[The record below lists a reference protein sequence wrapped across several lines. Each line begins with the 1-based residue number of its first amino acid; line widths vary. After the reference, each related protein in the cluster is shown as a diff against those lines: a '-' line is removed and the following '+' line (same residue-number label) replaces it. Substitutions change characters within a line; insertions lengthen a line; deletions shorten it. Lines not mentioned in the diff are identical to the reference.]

1 MTPVEKIRNLVRDAL
16 KTLGWEEVD
25 FTVEHP
31 VDFSHGEYAVNT
43 AMILSKK
50 LGMNPKEVAQKI
62 AESIATNEI
71 VERVE
76 VAGPGFINFY
86 LTPKF
91 FETAISSI
99 DTDFGNLQINSGK
112 KILVE
117 HSSPNLFKPFHIG
130 HMMNNAI
137 GESLYRLMKASG
149 ADVTTL
155 TFPSDISLGVA
166 KAIFVLLEKNVTN
179 FTIEMLGD
187 AYVEGTKRY
196 EDDESV
202 QARVKELADNLYS
215 GKPSPEVSL
224 FNSCKD
230 FNINY
235 FISVTARLGSH
246 FDDFIFESEAG
257 VVGAKLVKENTP
269 SVFTESEGAI
279 VFIPAEAD
287 KHLNTAVFVNSQGNP
302 TYEAKDLGLLK
313 IKFDKYNPDV
323 SVFVTDYQQVTHF
336 DIVLDSAKK
345 INALWAENSRHVP
358 HGRMSFK
365 GQKMSS
371 RLGGV
376 PLATEILA
384 TILEEVKEKSGER
397 ELSPE
402 TLDMIAIGAI
412 KFSILKSKPGQ
423 NINFDPDTSL
433 SFEGDSGPYLQYT
446 NARINSILAKAGEM
460 GIKVGGAVTEREVS
474 EVEKLAYR
482 FEEVVELS
490 IQDFAPHHVAVYLL
504 DLARAFNSWYAN
516 TKILDTENQNA
527 GYNLSIAKS
536 VGQIIQNGLNLLG
549 IKSPERM

>member
-1 MTPVEKIRNLVRDAL
+1 MKAREHIRNLILKAL
-16 KTLGWEEVD
+16 QGLDWEAPV
-25 FTVEHP
+25 FAVEHP
-31 VDFSHGEYAVNT
+31 DDFSHGEYAVNV
-43 AMILSKK
+43 AMILGKK

-62 AESIATNEI
+62 TASIATDEI

-137 GESLYRLMKASG
+137 GESLNRLMKASG

-166 KAIFVLLEKNVTN
+166 KAIFVLLEKKTEE

-187 AYVEGTKRY
+187 AYVEGTRRY
-196 EDDESV
+196 EEDESV

-215 GKPSPEVSL
+215 GKTSPEVSL

-230 FNINY
+230 FNIKY
-235 FISVTARLGSH
+235 FEDVTARLGSH
-246 FDDFIFESEAG
+246 FDDFIFESESG
-257 VVGAKLVKENTP
+257 VVGALLVKENTP

-279 VFIPAEAD
+279 VYIPAEAD
-287 KHLNTAVFVNSQGNP
+287 KHLNTAVFINSQGNP

-323 SVFVTDYQQVTHF
+323 SVFVTDYQQVPHF

-345 INALWAENSRHVP
+345 IDAKWFDNSHHVP

-376 PLATEILA
+376 PLATEILQ
-384 TILEEVKEKSGER
+384 TILEEVREKSGDR

-446 NARINSILAKAGEM
+446 NARINSIIEKAKESGIKAG
-460 GIKVGGAVTEREVS
+460 IPKIDREVS
-474 EVEKLAYR
+474 EVEKLVYR
-482 FEEVVELS
+482 FPEIVALS
-490 IQDFAPHHVAVYLL
+490 IADFAPHHVAVFLL
-504 DLARAFNSWYAN
+504 DLSRAFNSWYAN
-516 TKILDTENQNA
+516 TKIIDAENPNA
-527 GYNLSIAKS
+527 GYNLAIAKS
-536 VGQIIQNGLNLLG
+536 VGQTIQNGLNLLG

>member
-1 MTPVEKIRNLVRDAL
+1 MEARNHIRNLVLKAL
-16 KTLGWEEVD
+16 ESLGWEAPN
-25 FTVEHP
+25 FAIEHP
-31 VDFSHGEYAVNT
+31 VDFAHGEYAVNV
-43 AMILSKK
+43 AMILGKK
-50 LGMNPKEVAQKI
+50 LGMSPKEVAQKI
-62 AESIATNEI
+62 AESITTDET
-71 VERVE
+71 VENVE

-91 FETAISSI
+91 FADAVSNIGS
-99 DTDFGNLQINSGK
+99 DFGNIEIHKGK

-149 ADVTTL
+149 ADVTSL
-155 TFPSDISLGVA
+155 TFPSDISLGIA
-166 KAIFVLLEKNVTN
+166 KAIFILLEKNASD

-196 EDDESV
+196 EVDESIQV
-202 QARVKELADNLYS
+202 KVKEIADNLYS
-215 GKPSPEVSL
+215 SKSSPEFSL
-224 FNSCKD
+224 FEACKD
-230 FNINY
+230 FNIRY
-235 FISVTARLGSH
+235 FEEVTKRLGSH
-246 FDDFIFESEAG
+246 FNDYIFESEAG
-257 VVGAKLVKENTP
+257 VVGGELVRQNTP
-269 SVFTESEGAI
+269 AIFTESEGAI
-279 VFIPAEAD
+279 VYIPNEAD

-313 IKFDKYNPDV
+313 IKFDKYSPDV
-323 SVFVTDYQQVTHF
+323 SVFVTDYQQVPHF

-345 INALWAENSRHVP
+345 INALWAENSHHVP

-376 PLATEILA
+376 PLATEILS
-384 TILEEVKEKSGER
+384 TILEEVKEKSGDR

-423 NINFDPDTSL
+423 NINFDPETSL

-446 NARINSILAKAGEM
+446 NARINSILVKAGEI
-460 GIKVGGAVTEREVS
+460 GIKVGTPKADREVT
-474 EVEKLAYR
+474 EVEKLIYR
-482 FEEVVELS
+482 FPEIVETS
-490 IQDFAPHHVAVYLL
+490 ISDFAPHHVAVYLL
-504 DLARAFNSWYAN
+504 DLCRAFNSWYAN
-516 TKILDTENQNA
+516 TKIIDSENPNA

-536 VGQIIQNGLNLLG
+536 VGQTIQNGLNLLG
-549 IKSPERM
+549 MKAPERM

>member
-1 MTPVEKIRNLVRDAL
+1 MKAKEYIRDCVVKAL
-16 KTLGWEEVD
+16 ESLKWEAPDFAVD
-25 FTVEHP
+25 HP
-31 VDFSHGEYAVNT
+31 VDFAHGEYAVNT
-43 AMILSKK
+43 AMILAKS
-50 LGMNPKEVAQKI
+50 LAMNPKEVAQKI
-62 AESIATNEI
+62 VEQITSDDMI
-71 VERVE
+71 ERVE

-91 FETAISSI
+91 FADAVDSI
-99 DTDFGNLQINSGK
+99 GSDFGNSEIHKGK

-149 ADVTTL
+149 ADVTSL

-166 KAIFVLLEKNVTN
+166 KAIFVLLEKQVTN
-179 FTIEMLGD
+179 LTIEMLGD

-196 EDDESV
+196 EEDERV
-202 QARVKELADNLYS
+202 QANVKEIADNLYS
-215 GKPSPEVSL
+215 GKPSPEVML

-230 FNINY
+230 FNIDY
-235 FISVTARLGSH
+235 FVTVAARLGSH
-246 FDDFIFESEAG
+246 FDDFMFESEAG
-257 VVGAKLVKENTP
+257 VVGAELVKENTP
-269 SVFTESEGAI
+269 KVFTESEGAI
-279 VFIPAEAD
+279 VYIPAEAD

-313 IKFDKYNPDV
+313 IKFDKYDPDV
-323 SVFVTDYQQVTHF
+323 SVFVTDYQQVPHF

-412 KFSILKSKPGQ
+412 KFSVLKSKPGQ

-446 NARINSILAKAGEM
+446 NARINSILVKASEM
-460 GIKVGGAVTEREVS
+460 GIKVGAPKADREVT
-474 EVEKLAYR
+474 EVEKLIYR
-482 FEEVVELS
+482 FPEIVETS
-490 IQDFAPHHVAVYLL
+490 INDFAPHHVAVFLL
-504 DLARAFNSWYAN
+504 DLSRAFNSWYGN
-516 TKILDTENQNA
+516 TKIIDAENPNA
-527 GYNLSIAKS
+527 GYNLAIARA
-536 VGQIIQNGLNLLG
+536 VGQTIQNGLHLLG
-549 IKSPERM
+549 IKAPERM